1 MSANMEE
8 NKLNLRNALLLG
20 IYLMT
25 AQLTFLVSMYL
36 AHVDAYVATFTS
48 IAELTAIFYTIIII
62 VYIALLY
69 VSKNKS
75 S

>member
-1 MSANMEE
+1 MSTNAEE

-36 AHVDAYVATFTS
+36 AHIDAHVAAFTG

-62 VYIALLY
+62 GYIVSLY
-69 VSKNKS
+69 VSKQK
-75 S
+75 